1 MHLGAQI
8 IWCQKKGRENNMVVF
23 IGSGSTLFDN
33 LLLLLIN
40 HLQNCLVGRRKDD
53 QGGRSRKVKLLG

>member
-1 MHLGAQI
+1 
-8 IWCQKKGRENNMVVF
+8 MVVF

-40 HLQNCLVGRRKDD
+40 HLQNCLVGHRKDD